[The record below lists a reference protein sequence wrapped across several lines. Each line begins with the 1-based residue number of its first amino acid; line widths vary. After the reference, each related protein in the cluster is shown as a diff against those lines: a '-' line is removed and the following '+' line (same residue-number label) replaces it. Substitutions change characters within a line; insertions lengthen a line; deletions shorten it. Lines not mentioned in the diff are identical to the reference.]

1 MRRMLCTLFLCLIAS
16 GTATVFAQAAD
27 ETEKSYNLMHTT
39 IEEQEAQRQEEENI
53 QVYEPV
59 IPERNL
65 EVTLTLGFWQLEK
78 VLLQHDDIIYK
89 YSSEYTYFG
98 DVALN
103 GASAF
108 HPELRLNYNLLPWF
122 AVEPV
127 VGFSVSEYTASITD
141 PRMLSN
147 QAFGE
152 DEEQTLI
159 TVDEIGEFDA
169 ENRSC
174 ITMSTGCNAV
184 FYPLDYGN
192 FGKGRWHPFVQGG
205 IHRTWVFLNSDY
217 TSDAA
222 TMWDTS
228 FGGGVR
234 FIADDLVS
242 VRLEVMYHTLT
253 AHFTPDHSFVERD
266 ESTTVVPL
274 TYWKDGDG
282 QVDVADFADRSL
294 NSLSWAVGFTADF

>member
-1 MRRMLCTLFLCLIAS
+1 MRHTLFVLFLCL
-16 GTATVFAQAAD
+16 TAAGAVAAWAQDGD
-27 ETEKSYNLMHTT
+27 ESEQTYNLLHTT
-39 IEEQEAQRQEEENI
+39 LEEQEAQRIEEESVP
-53 QVYEPV
+53 VYEPV

-78 VLLQHDDIIYK
+78 TLLEYENIIYK
-89 YSSEYTYFG
+89 YTEKDTYFG
-98 DVALN
+98 DVVIN

-108 HPELRLNYNLLPWF
+108 HPQLRVNYNVLPWF

-127 VGFSVSEYTASITD
+127 LGFSVSEYMATIANAQS
-141 PRMLSN
+141 LSN

-152 DEEQTLI
+152 EEN
-159 TVDEIGEFDA
+159 VPVPVEEVGEYDP

-174 ITMSTGCNAV
+174 ITMSTGFNAV

-205 IHRTWVFLNSDY
+205 VHRTWMFLNSNY
-217 TSDAA
+217 TDDAA

-228 FGGGVR
+228 FGGGLR
-234 FIADDLVS
+234 FIADDLIS
-242 VRLEVMYHTLT
+242 VRLEVMYHRLT
-253 AHFTPDHSFVERD
+253 ADFTPGASFDVRD
-266 ESTTVVPL
+266 EGTTVVPI
-274 TYWKDGDG
+274 TSWVEGQGEVTVGDF
-282 QVDVADFADRSL
+282 DSHSL